1 MTQST
6 SGLVANEPRGTST
19 DELPIPQDP
28 GRCVADFLESTAGK
42 VESLK
47 SAELARDASS
57 KAAQKKHESAA
68 ARIVADQREQ
78 EAMIRSRYQESV
90 DTLKKSVDEKIGR
103 NSQSR
108 DTALR
113 EIEERLSAKIMKETR
128 KRDETIW
135 HAAASADSA
144 SGTLESQYLHLQRK
158 VKQLDNR
165 LKELQDAW
173 LRDGLEWP
181 RDENAGRL
189 HHESEPPLIG
199 EIPPQPD
206 SDALE
211 NAVEDLE
218 RTDRKTKTAWS
229 HKLLSWKTVAIATIL
244 TTGAAFGMKAPW
256 FLPLIAVPI
265 AGAIGISLER
275 KRFRNRLLAAAS
287 SWNGSHRDLAVLH
300 DAMESWYTESK
311 RHIERK
317 LEEARDSAS
326 TTAKQNVYF
335 AQEVAAG
342 KVSRTRSAWEESV
355 ANLQEKADQ
364 SLASLNSKLEE
375 ALAGLRGDAERKTE
389 ETRMELESRREE
401 IEKRFQDE
409 TEAVNNRWTAE
420 CQGTAAVLE
429 RWKSWRS
436 QFAPAW
442 NERPDPAGM
451 QEPAGSLLLGS
462 ATISLEEA
470 VPSLRITPEER
481 TFLPDLTEIP
491 IVLPLPGPKSTIWIQ
506 APPGRRAASNT
517 LLQTL
522 ALRILTSFP
531 PGQTK
536 FTLIDPIGLGQT
548 FSGLLHLADYEPSLV
563 NQRPW
568 SEARD
573 IEARLAELTM
583 HLEFVVQNYLR
594 NQYETI
600 EDYNRDAGE
609 VAEPYRFL
617 IMADWPAAISE
628 ESARRLRR
636 LIEAGGRCGIY
647 VLIGHDLS
655 VPGPI
660 DPMASDLR
668 GKIERIVWSADRNR
682 WSLPL
687 HPLDA
692 RGIRWDVAPE
702 PGLMTSVV
710 RAFGAVAK
718 KSMRVEVPF
727 SVVAP
732 SADRIWQGSTSHGID
747 IPLGRAGARQLQSL
761 KLGEGTS
768 QHMLLAGR
776 TGSGKSTLLHA
787 IATNAALRYSPAEL
801 ELYLVDF
808 KKGVEFKN
816 YATRD
821 LPQAQVVGVES
832 EREFGLSV
840 LERLDRELTIRGEKF
855 RQAGVQDVAGYRVA
869 RPGEHMPRILLI
881 VDEFQELFN
890 EDDRI
895 ASDAAT
901 LLDRL
906 VRQGR
911 AFGLHVVLGSQSMAG
926 AYAIARSTIGQMGV
940 RIALQCNENDSRLIL
955 SEDNPAAR
963 MLSRPGEAIYND
975 ANGLPEGN
983 HLFQAVWISD
993 HDREIQLGRIHNV
1006 AQREGWRRQRPMI
1019 VFEGNCPGDLRKNSQ
1034 LSQSIASLAAG
1045 SQAKFDAPQFWPGE
1059 TVTISDPPAIR
1070 FDRQPA
1076 SNLLIVGR
1084 QSQEIRAMQAAG
1096 ILGIMLTAPESEVW
1110 IVESPVA
1117 GEVGSKSFWQGVCPN
1132 VSFIEPAETKDR
1144 LTVLREML
1152 HDRQDNP
1159 AKAAK
1164 PVFLVINDLARLRDL
1179 RKSDDDYGFGGFG
1192 SSDRE
1197 TPSPTKILGELLRD
1211 GPVVGI
1217 HTILWTDGSITLGHS
1232 TDRSALNEFG
1242 TIVIFQTTAAE
1253 STHFLDHVAASR
1265 LDRTQALLVRPSEN
1279 ETTKIRPYA
1288 HVDPDLWRN
1297 WTDAIRLRHVN

>member
-6 SGLVANEPRGTST
+6 SGILANEPLGSGTGET
-19 DELPIPQDP
+19 RLALDP
-28 GRCVADFLESTAGK
+28 GRSVADFLESTAK
-42 VESLK
+42 RTEAVK
-47 SAELARDASS
+47 SAELTREAAA
-57 KAAQKKHESAA
+57 KAAQKKHDTAA
-68 ARIVADQREQ
+68 TRIVSDRNEQ
-78 EAMIRSRYQESV
+78 TASVRHRYQESV
-90 DTLKKSVDEKIGR
+90 DTLKKSLEEKIGR
-103 NSQSR
+103 ITQTR

-113 EIEERLSAKIMKETR
+113 EIEDRLSAKIMKETK
-128 KRDETIW
+128 KRDEAIW
-135 HAAASADSA
+135 HAAASSDSA
-144 SGTLESQYLHLQRK
+144 TGTLESQYMHLQRK
-158 VKQLDNR
+158 VRQLENR
-165 LKELQDAW
+165 LKELHDGWQ
-173 LRDGLEWP
+173 RDGLDWHPEES
-181 RDENAGRL
+181 DESGRA
-189 HHESEPPLIG
+189 ESEPPLIG
-199 EIPPQPD
+199 VTPPQPD
-206 SDALE
+206 PAPLE
-211 NAVEDLE
+211 LEIEILE

-229 HKLLSWKTVAIATIL
+229 HRLLSWKTIPVATIL
-244 TTGAAFGMKAPW
+244 ATGAGYALGVPW
-256 FLPLIAVPI
+256 FIPLAAVSI
-265 AGAIGISLER
+265 LGSLGVIWERNTFR
-275 KRFRNRLLAAAS
+275 KRLMIAATAG
-287 SWNGSHRDLAVLH
+287 NGLRRDVADFH
-300 DAMESWYTESK
+300 DRTESWYAESK
-311 RHIERK
+311 KNIDRK
-317 LEEARDSAS
+317 LEESRDSAT

-342 KVSRTRSAWEESV
+342 KVSQTRAAWEESV
-355 ANLQEKADQ
+355 ASLQEKADL
-364 SLASLNSKLEE
+364 SLASLDTKLRE
-375 ALAGLRGDAERKTE
+375 ALTSVESEAKRKTDE
-389 ETRMELESRREE
+389 IRTELETRRDE
-401 IEKRFQDE
+401 IEKQYRDDLDQIR
-409 TEAVNNRWTAE
+409 NRWHEACRSTS
-420 CQGTAAVLE
+420 TVLE
-429 RWKSWRS
+429 EWSDWLGR
-436 QFAPAW
+436 FAPAW
-442 NERPDPAGM
+442 NDRPDPAGM

-462 ATISLEEA
+462 VTVSLEEA
-470 VPSLRITPEER
+470 VPSLRIEPQER
-481 TFLPDLTEIP
+481 SLIPDLSQIP

-506 APPGRRAASNT
+506 APPGRRAASNA

-531 PGQTK
+531 PGHTK

-548 FSGLLHLADYEPSLV
+548 FSGLLHLADFEPSLV

-594 NQYETI
+594 NQYATI

-617 IMADWPAAISE
+617 IMADWPAAITD

-655 VPGPI
+655 APGPI

-668 GKIERIVWSADRNR
+668 GRIERIVWSADKNR
-682 WSLPL
+682 WSWPS

-692 RGIRWDVAPE
+692 RGIRWENAPE
-702 PGLMTSVV
+702 PAVMTSVV
-710 RAFGAVAK
+710 RAFGAAAK
-718 KSMRVEVPF
+718 KSLRVEVPF
-727 SVVAP
+727 SVVTPAP
-732 SADRIWQGSTSHGID
+732 DRIWQGSTSHGID

-855 RQAGVQDVAGYRVA
+855 RQAGVQDVAGFRVA
-869 RPGEHMPRILLI
+869 RPDEPMPRILLI

-993 HDREIQLGRIHNV
+993 HDREVQLGRIHQV
-1006 AQREGWRRQRPMI
+1006 AQDQGWRRRRPMI
-1019 VFEGNCPGDLRKNSQ
+1019 VFEGNCPGDLRKNQ
-1034 LSQSIASLAAG
+1034 QMARAIGDLAAG
-1045 SQAKFDAPQFWPGE
+1045 SLAKFDVPTFWPGE

-1096 ILGIMLTAPESEVW
+1096 ILGIVLSSPEAEVA

-1117 GEVGSKSFWQGVCPN
+1117 GEGGSKAFWEGVSPN
-1132 VSFIEPAETKDR
+1132 VTFIDPVETKDR
-1144 LTVLREML
+1144 LAALREML
-1152 HDRQDNP
+1152 HERQDNP

-1179 RKSDDDYGFGGFG
+1179 RKSDDAYGFGGFG
-1192 SSDRE
+1192 SSDKE
-1197 TPSPTKILGELLRD
+1197 APSPTKILSEILRD

-1288 HVDPDLWRN
+1288 QVEPELWRN
-1297 WTDAIRLRHVN
+1297 WTDTLRGRYAR